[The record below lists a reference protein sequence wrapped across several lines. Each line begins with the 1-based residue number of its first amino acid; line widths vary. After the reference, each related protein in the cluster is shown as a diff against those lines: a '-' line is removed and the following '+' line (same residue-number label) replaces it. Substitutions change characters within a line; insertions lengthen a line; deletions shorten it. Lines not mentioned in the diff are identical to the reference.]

1 MQNLYPTCCVL
12 LPISFQGS
20 LFFTKLS
27 YICDLGTYLLAT
39 FICVINL
46 PNLFSTYAYL
56 YLTQIVNTTRILAFL
71 VSSFHFNF
79 YVDIWH
85 ELANYIVISL
95 NFEIEAE
102 GGALLQECLVVH
114 FENSVSK
121 SSESLSAEAD
131 LGLLEHPR

>member
-56 YLTQIVNTTRILAFL
+56 YLTQIGNTTRILAFL

-102 GGALLQECLVVH
+102 GVRCCKNVLLCILKIQSPNHLNH
-114 FENSVSK
+114 SQQ
-121 SSESLSAEAD
+121 
-131 LGLLEHPR
+131 RRI

>member
-56 YLTQIVNTTRILAFL
+56 YLTQIGNTTRILAFL

-102 GGALLQECLVVH
+102 GGALLQECLVH